1 MRSLLMWVVYGHPR
15 DFPEHFVARVFRF
28 ESDGGEYRQV
38 SFIGQ
43 TRGTGC
49 CTVSQ
54 GKKGNT

>member
-1 MRSLLMWVVYGHPR
+1 MWVVYGHPR